1 MPPVVK
7 ITAEI
12 RQKAA
17 PAVRREAHIP
27 GVLYGHGLKSQSVQ
41 VPAKEFTKILGQ
53 AGETSL
59 VTLTF
64 NEKEHPVIIREVQYH
79 PLKGTIQHVD
89 FYQVRMDEVIEAE
102 VPITFVGEAA
112 AVKDLSGVLV
122 RNLDELAVEA
132 LPKDLPHAIEVNIA
146 SLDTFEKV
154 IRLKDIILP
163 EGVKTAV
170 DGETVI
176 ALVQAPRSEAE
187 LEALKE
193 EVKQE
198 DVQKVEGMKTKAEQE
213 KEKETAAA
221 GDKTAAPPEATK
233 KEEKKE
239 KK

>member
-1 MPPVVK
+1 M
-7 ITAEI
+7 AQNLQLAGEM

-17 PAVRREAHIP
+17 SAVRREAHIP
-27 GVLYGHGLKSQSVQ
+27 GVLYGHGLKSQTVQ
-41 VPAKEFTKILGQ
+41 VPVKEFSKILGQ

-59 VTLTF
+59 VTLTLA
-64 NEKEHPVIIREVQYH
+64 EKEHPVLIREVQYH

-102 VPITFVGEAA
+102 VPIMFIGEAV
-112 AVKDLSGVLV
+112 AVKDLGGVLV

-132 LPKDLPHAIEVNIA
+132 LPKDLPHAIEVNIS
-146 SLDTFEKV
+146 SLNTFEKV
-154 IRLKDIILP
+154 IRLKDVTLP
-163 EGVKTAV
+163 TGVKTAV

-198 DVQKVEGMKTKAEQE
+198 DVQSIAGMKTKDEQ
-213 KEKETAAA
+213 
-221 GDKTAAPPEATK
+221 K
-233 KEEKKE
+233 KEEEATAGGDKAATPEAAKKEEGKKE